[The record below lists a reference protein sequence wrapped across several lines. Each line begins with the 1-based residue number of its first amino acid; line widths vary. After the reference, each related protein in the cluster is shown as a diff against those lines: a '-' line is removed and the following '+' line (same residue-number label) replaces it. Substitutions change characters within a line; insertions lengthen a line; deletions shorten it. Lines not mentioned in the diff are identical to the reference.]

1 MAMQAVHADTAGAR
15 EQTRARQPDQ
25 QGYAERDGVR
35 VFWERYGDGEPA
47 FLLPPTWE
55 IVHSRSWKC
64 QIPYLARHGRVV
76 TFDPR
81 GNGRSDRPRDYDA
94 YRRREFAGDAVA
106 VLDAAGVERA
116 IVVAWCDMGESLI
129 LAAEHP
135 ERVAGLVLIAPALP
149 VREPEVAPFPF
160 DEPLDTEEGWAKEN
174 RHYWLRDW
182 RGYLEWFFSQCFTEP
197 HSTKQIED
205 CVGWGLETDA
215 ETILAGFRG
224 WATKE
229 LDPETTV
236 KLCARVRCPTLVVQ
250 GTEDELVDPEW
261 AVALAGELGSPLIML
276 EGVGHAPHARDPVWT
291 NLLLRDFAERLA
303 PSGSR
308 ELPWTRALRRR
319 RRTLYL
325 SSPIG
330 LGHARRDIAIAQ
342 ELRELDPD
350 LEVDWL
356 AQDPVTRLLEDGGE
370 RIHPASRLLASES
383 RHIEREAGDHD
394 LHCFQAIRRMDE
406 ILVANFMVFHE
417 VVADGNYDLVVG
429 DEAWDVDYYWH
440 ENPELKRTAFGW
452 MTDFVGWLPMPDG
465 GEREAALTADYNA
478 EMIEQVAR
486 YPRIRDRAIFVG
498 NPDDIVPLD
507 FGPGLPQIRE
517 WTEQHYAFA
526 GYVTG
531 FDPARLGDRQE
542 LRERLGWRPEE
553 RVVVVTVG
561 GSGVGLALLQRVV
574 ASFPEAARAVDGLR
588 MVAVA
593 GPRID
598 PNALQAPA
606 DVQVVGHVPDLYR
619 HLAACDLAVVQG
631 GLSTTMELTAC
642 RRPFLYFP
650 LHNHFEQ
657 NLHVAHRLNRYRAGH
672 RMDYATS
679 TPESIADAIAAELG
693 RQVDYR
699 PVETNG
705 AIRAATLLA
714 ELL

>member
-1 MAMQAVHADTAGAR
+1 V
-15 EQTRARQPDQ
+15 
-25 QGYAERDGVR
+25 
-35 VFWERYGDGEPA
+35 VF
-47 FLLPPTWE
+47 
-55 IVHSRSWKC
+55 
-64 QIPYLARHGRVV
+64 
-76 TFDPR
+76 
-81 GNGRSDRPRDYDA
+81 
-94 YRRREFAGDAVA
+94 
-106 VLDAAGVERA
+106 
-116 IVVAWCDMGESLI
+116 
-129 LAAEHP
+129 
-135 ERVAGLVLIAPALP
+135 IAPVLP
-149 VREPEVAPFPF
+149 VRGPEVAPYPF
-160 DEPLDTEEGWAKEN
+160 DEVLDTEEGWAKEN

-229 LDPETTV
+229 LDPATV
-236 KLCARVRCPTLVVQ
+236 VGLCARVRCPTLVLH
-250 GTEDELVDPEW
+250 GTEDQLVDPGW
-261 AVALAGELGSPLIML
+261 GVALAEELDCPLIMV
-276 EGVGHAPHARDPVWT
+276 EGSGHGPHARDPVRT
-291 NLLLRDFAERLA
+291 NLLLRDFADRVA
-303 PSGSR
+303 PSAEPR
-308 ELPWTRALRRR
+308 ERRWTRALRRR
-319 RRTLYL
+319 QRALYL

-330 LGHARRDIAIAQ
+330 LGHARRDIAIAR
-342 ELRELDPD
+342 ELRALHPD

-356 AQDPVTRLLEDGGE
+356 AQDPVTRLLEEGGE

-417 VVADGNYDLVVG
+417 VVAEGGYDLVVG

-452 MTDFVGWLPMPDG
+452 MTDFVGWVPMPEG
-465 GEREAALTADYNA
+465 GEREAFLTADYNA

-486 YPRIRDRAIFVG
+486 FPRVRDRAVFVG
-498 NPDDIVPLD
+498 SPDDIVPLD
-507 FGPGLPQIRE
+507 FGPGLPAIRE

-531 FDPARLGDRQE
+531 FDPAALGDRQE

-553 RVVVVTVG
+553 PVVVVTVG
-561 GSGVGLALLQRVV
+561 GSGVGLALLRRVV
-574 ASFPEAARAVDGLR
+574 ASFPEAARQVDGLR

-598 PNALQAPA
+598 PGSLQAPA
-606 DVQVVGHVPDLYR
+606 GVEVLGHVPDLYR

-650 LHNHFEQ
+650 LRNHFEQ
-657 NLHVAHRLNRYRAGH
+657 NVHVAHRLDRYQAGR
-672 RMDYATS
+672 RMDYATA
-679 TPESIADAIAAELG
+679 TPEVIAAAIAAEVG
-693 RQVDYR
+693 RPVDYR
-699 PVETNG
+699 PVETDG
-705 AIRAATLLA
+705 AARAAALLA

>member
-1 MAMQAVHADTAGAR
+1 MQAVRAGPATAR
-15 EQTRARQPDQ
+15 EQTRARCPDEE
-25 QGYAERDGVR
+25 GYVERDGVR
-35 VFWERYGDGEPA
+35 VFWECYGEGEPA

-55 IVHSRSWKC
+55 IVHSRFWKC

-197 HSTKQIED
+197 HSTKQIDD

-276 EGVGHAPHARDPVWT
+276 ECVGHAPHARDPVWT
-291 NLLLRDFAERLA
+291 NLLLRDFAEQLA

-308 ELPWTRALRRR
+308 ELRWTRALRRR
-319 RRTLYL
+319 RRALYL

-342 ELRELDPD
+342 ELRALHPD

-406 ILVANFMVFHE
+406 ILVANFMVFLE

-606 DVQVVGHVPDLYR
+606 GVQVVGHVPDLYR

-650 LHNHFEQ
+650 LRNHFEQ

-672 RMDYATS
+672 RMDYATA

-693 RQVDYR
+693 RPVDYR
-699 PVETNG
+699 PVETDG
-705 AIRAATLLA
+705 ATRAAALLA

>member
-1 MAMQAVHADTAGAR
+1 MRACQPAR
-15 EQTRARQPDQ
+15 D
-25 QGYAERDGVR
+25 GYVERDGVR
-35 VFWERYGDGEPA
+35 VFWERYGEGEPT
-47 FLLPPTWE
+47 FLLPPTYE

-64 QIPYLARHGRVV
+64 QIPYLSRHGQVV

-81 GNGRSDRPRDYDA
+81 GNGRSDRPRDYAAYTRPEVAADA
-94 YRRREFAGDAVA
+94 LA

-116 IVVAWCDMGESLI
+116 IVVAWCDMGDSLL

-135 ERVAGLVLIAPALP
+135 ERVAGLVFIAPVLP
-149 VREPEVAPFPF
+149 VREPEVAPYPF
-160 DEPLDTEEGWAKEN
+160 DEVLDTDQGWAKEN
-174 RHYWLRDW
+174 RQYWLRDW

-205 CVGWGLETDA
+205 CVGWGLDTDA

-229 LDPETTV
+229 LDPATV
-236 KLCARVRCPTLVVQ
+236 AGLCARVRCPTLVLH

-261 AVALAGELGSPLIML
+261 GVALAEQLGSPLIML
-276 EGVGHAPHARDPVWT
+276 EGSGHGPHARDPVRT
-291 NLLLRDFAERLA
+291 NLLLRDFADRVA
-303 PSGSR
+303 PSAGPR
-308 ELPWTRALRRR
+308 ERRWTRALRRR
-319 RRTLYL
+319 RRALYL

-330 LGHARRDIAIAQ
+330 LGHARRDIAIAN
-342 ELRELDPD
+342 ELRKLHPD

-356 AQDPVTRLLEDGGE
+356 AQHPVTRLLEAGSE

-417 VVADGNYDLVVG
+417 VVAEGGYDLVVG

-452 MTDFVGWLPMPDG
+452 LTDFVGWVPMPDG
-465 GEREAALTADYNA
+465 GEHA
-478 EMIEQVAR
+478 EMIQQVAR
-486 YPRIRDRAIFVG
+486 FPRVRDRAIFVG
-498 NPDDIVPLD
+498 NPDDIVPLN
-507 FGPGLPQIRE
+507 FGPGLPAIRE

-531 FDPARLGDRQE
+531 FDPAALGDRQE

-561 GSGVGLALLQRVV
+561 GSGVGLALLRRVV
-574 ASFPEAARAVDGLR
+574 ASFPEAARRVDGLR

-598 PNALQAPA
+598 PGSLQAPA
-606 DVQVVGHVPDLYR
+606 GVEVLGHVPDLYR

-631 GLSTTMELTAC
+631 GLSTTMELVAC

-650 LHNHFEQ
+650 LRNHFEQ
-657 NLHVAHRLNRYRAGH
+657 NVHVAHRLDRHRAGR
-672 RMDYATS
+672 RMDYATA
-679 TPESIADAIAAELG
+679 TPEAIAAAIAAEVG
-693 RQVDYR
+693 RPVDYR
-699 PVETNG
+699 PVETDG
-705 AIRAATLLA
+705 AARAAALLA

>member
-1 MAMQAVHADTAGAR
+1 MTTVLAAR
-15 EQTRARQPDQ
+15 EQTRARYPDEE
-25 QGYAERDGVR
+25 GYVERDGIR
-35 VFWERYGDGEPA
+35 VFWERYGEGEPT

-55 IVHSRSWKC
+55 IVHSRFWKC
-64 QIPYLARHGRVV
+64 QIPYLSRHGRVV

-94 YRRREFAGDAVA
+94 YRRREFARDAVA
-106 VLDAAGVERA
+106 VLDAAGVDRA
-116 IVVAWCDMGESLI
+116 IVIAWCDMGESLI

-135 ERVAGLVLIAPALP
+135 GRVAGVVFIAPALP
-149 VREPEVAPFPF
+149 TREAEVAPYPF
-160 DEPLDTEEGWAKEN
+160 DEVLDTEEGWAKEN

-197 HSTKQIED
+197 HSTKQVED
-205 CVGWGLETDA
+205 CVGWGQETDA

-224 WATKE
+224 WDTKE
-229 LDPETTV
+229 LDPETV
-236 KLCARVRCPTLVVQ
+236 VGLCARVRCPTLVVQ
-250 GTEDELVDPEW
+250 GTEDELVEPGW
-261 AVALAGELGSPLIML
+261 GVALAEELGCPLIML
-276 EGVGHAPHARDPVWT
+276 EGSGHGPHARDPVRT
-291 NLLLRDFAERLA
+291 NLLLRDFAETVA
-303 PSGSR
+303 PSAGSR
-308 ELPWTRALRRR
+308 QLRWSRALQRRR
-319 RRTLYL
+319 RALYL

-330 LGHARRDIAIAQ
+330 LGHARRDIAIAR
-342 ELRELDPD
+342 ELRELHPD

-417 VVADGNYDLVVG
+417 VVADGGYDLVVG

-452 MTDFVGWLPMPDG
+452 MTDFVGWVPMPEG
-465 GEREAALTADYNA
+465 GEREAFLTADYNT

-486 YPRIRDRAIFVG
+486 FPRVRDRAVFVG

-507 FGPGLPQIRE
+507 FGPGLPGIRE

-531 FDPARLGDRQE
+531 FDPAVLGDRQE

-561 GSGVGLALLQRVV
+561 GSGVGLALLRGVV
-574 ASFPEAARAVDGLR
+574 ASFPEAARRVDGLR

-598 PNALQAPA
+598 PGALQAPA
-606 DVQVVGHVPDLYR
+606 GVEVLGHVPDLYR

-650 LHNHFEQ
+650 LRNHFEQ
-657 NLHVAHRLNRYRAGH
+657 NVHVAHRLDRHRAGR
-672 RMDYATS
+672 RMDYATT
-679 TPESIADAIAAELG
+679 TPESIAEAITVEVG
-693 RQVDYR
+693 RPVDYR
-699 PVETNG
+699 PVETTG
-705 AIRAATLLA
+705 AARAAALLA